1 MRFLTGSAHA
11 RLVREMDLLFGP
23 SFSNFLFPFFI
34 LFLSLKCIMR
44 NESICQD
51 RLGTYIVLA
60 RKAQDKT
67 MIVRFAHHRG
77 YVRLKDFVSPGTL
90 AVLQEEFR
98 KEQAAVL
105 QVRKRSYFRVS
116 C

>member
-1 MRFLTGSAHA
+1 
-11 RLVREMDLLFGP
+11 
-23 SFSNFLFPFFI
+23 
-34 LFLSLKCIMR
+34 MR
-44 NESICQD
+44 NEIICQD
-51 RLGTYIVLA
+51 RLGTHIQSPS
-60 RKAQDKT
+60 KESTKQT

-90 AVLQEEFR
+90 VVLQEEFR

-105 QVRKRSYFRVS
+105 QVRKRSYLRVS